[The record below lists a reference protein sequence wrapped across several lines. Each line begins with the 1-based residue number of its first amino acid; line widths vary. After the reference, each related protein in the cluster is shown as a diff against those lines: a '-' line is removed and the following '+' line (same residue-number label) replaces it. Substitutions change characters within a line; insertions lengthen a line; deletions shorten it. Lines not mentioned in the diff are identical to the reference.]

1 MIKLDS
7 FHFYQRKL
15 PSFLLSDVDFHFRQL
30 LFAGTASASVA
41 PRPRRYRDLRTRAV
55 PAGGNC
61 LSFQSTYRYFDNFK

>member
-7 FHFYQRKL
+7 FHFYKRKL

-30 LFAGTASASVA
+30 LSAGTASASVA

-55 PAGGNC
+55 PAGVNC
-61 LSFQSTYRYFDNFK
+61 LSFQSTYRYFDDF